1 MRLARAVLVP
11 GALLIWAAYTVMPAS
26 AQECSFESRLIE
38 PTETHLTDAIE
49 IVNGLVGDP
58 ELRLELATDGQVQG
72 SDIPVF
78 PVRPADANG
87 MVAHVR
93 QGCRAILIGTQEFET
108 TFPKLAEGNVLIED
122 HEKEMLALLLL
133 HELGHIHLGHY
144 GGFIPSD
151 QAPALNLNPTASK
164 EREEEA
170 DAFAAGILRDE
181 IDAMG
186 TGEAYIPGVMAIT
199 FVSSLSFVIS
209 TQASLDC
216 FGCRVLGSPDIFWDH
231 SQSHENLEY
240 RLLKMNH
247 AIAPS
252 ETSQQLLDDYERARG
267 ESSRGSLR
275 IITPDGGMRLVDPG
289 SEEFEVFEKL
299 IGDLEQLKQSD
310 DED

>member
-1 MRLARAVLVP
+1 MRLVQAIFIP
-11 GALLIWAAYTVMPAS
+11 GVLLIWAAYTVMPAS

-38 PTETHLTDAIE
+38 PTETQLADAIE

-58 ELRLELATDGQVQG
+58 ELKLELAKDLELHG
-72 SDIPVF
+72 SEIPVF
-78 PVRPADANG
+78 PVRPTDANG

-93 QGCRAILIGTQEFET
+93 QGCRAILIGTQEFEES
-108 TFPKLAEGNVLIED
+108 FPKLAEGNVLIED

-133 HELGHIHLGHY
+133 HELGYIHLGHY

-164 EREEEA
+164 EREEDA
-170 DAFAAGILRDE
+170 DAFATGILRDE
-181 IDAMG
+181 IAAMG
-186 TGEAYIPGVMAIT
+186 TGEASIPGVMAIT

-252 ETSQQLLDDYERARG
+252 EASQQLLADYERARD
-267 ESSRGSLR
+267 ESSRGGLR
-275 IITPDGGMRLVDPG
+275 IITPDGDMRLVEPG
-289 SEEFEVFEKL
+289 SEEFEVFENL
-299 IGDLEQLKQSD
+299 IGDMETLQQSN
-310 DED
+310 E

>member
-11 GALLIWAAYTVMPAS
+11 GALLVWAAYTVMPS
-26 AQECSFESRLIE
+26 PAQDCSFESRLIE
-38 PTETHLTDAIE
+38 PTETQLTDAIK

-58 ELRLELATDGQVQG
+58 ELRLELAKDGEVQG
-72 SDIPVF
+72 SEIPVF
-78 PVRPADANG
+78 AVKPSDANG

-93 QGCRAILIGTQEFET
+93 QGCRAILIGTQEFEES
-108 TFPKLAEGNVLIED
+108 FPKLAEGNVLIEG

-144 GGFIPSD
+144 GGFIPSA

-164 EREEEA
+164 EREEDA

-181 IDAMG
+181 IAAMDK
-186 TGEAYIPGVMAIT
+186 GEAFIPGVVAIT
-199 FVSSLSFVIS
+199 FVSNLSFVIS

-247 AIAPS
+247 AIAPND
-252 ETSQQLLDDYERARG
+252 TSQQLLDDYERARD
-267 ESSRGSLR
+267 ESGRGNMR
-275 IITPDGGMRLVDPG
+275 IVTPDGGNRLVEPG

-299 IGDLEQLKQSD
+299 IGDLEELQRSD